1 MDHDSETSLT
11 TGRQFRLTDT
21 PLKITAIY
29 AVIGGLWILF
39 SDQLLAALVSD
50 PATFSRLGML
60 KGWFYVF
67 ITAVLLYVLIRR
79 ADEAQRATEQQ
90 HRQML
95 EQRVEARTREL
106 STLLEVSQNVAS
118 TLDLGSLLDLIL
130 EQLKLV
136 VDYSGAAILEL
147 EGQDLIVRAYYGPIS
162 QEKALGIRMPAE
174 HAHHREVIH
183 SQKPVIIADT
193 RGDDLLAQ
201 AFRELSAQLLEP
213 YYGYV
218 YSCMVAPLVAKGQVI
233 GMLILHHHAE
243 PNYYADRDA
252 DLVMAFANQV
262 TVAIENAQLYE
273 QAQQLAVVEER
284 QRLGRELHD
293 SVTQALYSVTL
304 YAQAAHMAMSA
315 GKQDEALENLEELRN
330 MARDAMVD
338 MRMLVFELHPPR
350 LEQEGLA
357 AALQARLASVETR
370 AGLQTGMHVEGE
382 RRLPLS
388 VEEELYWIAQ
398 EALNNVVKH
407 AQAKEVRVH
416 LQFDEKDVC
425 LEVRDDG
432 VGFEPA
438 KPGQSGGIGLRSM
451 EERVQ
456 RIRGRLEV
464 ESVPGQG
471 TTVRVRAAIPES
483 QEVSL

>member
-1 MDHDSETSLT
+1 MDHDSEAGLT
-11 TGRQFRLTDT
+11 TERQFKLTDT
-21 PLKITAIY
+21 SFKIIAIY
-29 AVIGGLWILF
+29 AIIGGLWILF

-50 PATFSRLGML
+50 PVTFTRLGML
-60 KGWFYVF
+60 KGWLYVF
-67 ITAVLLYVLIRR
+67 VTAGLLYVLIRR
-79 ADEAQRATEQQ
+79 AEEAQRASEQQ

-118 TLDLGSLLDLIL
+118 TLDLGRLLELIL

-136 VDYSGAAILEL
+136 VDYSGATVLEL
-147 EGQDLIVRAYYGPIS
+147 EGQDLVVHAYRGPVS
-162 QEKALGIRMPAE
+162 QEKVPRMHFPAKY
-174 HAHHREVIH
+174 AHHLQVIH

-193 RGDDLLAQ
+193 RGDDPLAQ
-201 AFRELSAQLLEP
+201 AFRKLSTMLLEP

-218 YSCMVAPLVAKGQVI
+218 YSCMVAPLVTKGQVI
-233 GMLILHHHAE
+233 GMLVLHHTE
-243 PNYYADRDA
+243 PNYYSAQHA
-252 DLVMAFANQV
+252 NLVMAFANQAA
-262 TVAIENAQLYE
+262 VAIENAQLYE

-284 QRLGRELHD
+284 QRLARELHD

-330 MARDAMVD
+330 MARDAMID
-338 MRMLVFELHPPR
+338 MRVLLFELHPPR
-350 LEQEGLA
+350 LEEEGLA
-357 AALQARLASVETR
+357 VALQGRLASVETR
-370 AGLQTGMHVEGE
+370 TGLQTELHMEGE

-407 AQAKEVRVH
+407 AQAKKVTVH
-416 LQFDEKDVC
+416 LQLDEKNVC

-432 VGFEPA
+432 IGFEPA
-438 KPGQSGGIGLRSM
+438 EARQSGGMGLRVM
-451 EERVQ
+451 EERAE
-456 RIRGRLEV
+456 RINGKLEV
-464 ESVPGQG
+464 ESAPGHG
-471 TTVRVRAAIPES
+471 TTLKVRT
-483 QEVSL
+483 EVPHTGR

>member
-1 MDHDSETSLT
+1 MNHDSGASLT
-11 TGRQFRLTDT
+11 TGGRLKLIDI
-21 PLKITAIY
+21 PLKIAAIY

-50 PATFSRLGML
+50 PVTFTRLGML

-67 ITAVLLYVLIRR
+67 VTAGLLYVLIRR
-79 ADEAQRATEQQ
+79 ADEARQASEQQ

-95 EQRVEARTREL
+95 EERVKMRTREL
-106 STLLEVSQNVAS
+106 STLLEVSQNRAS
-118 TLDLGSLLDLIL
+118 TLDLGLLLGLIL
-130 EQLKLV
+130 EQLQIV

-147 EGQDLIVRAYYGPIS
+147 EGQDLIVRAYHGPVS
-162 QEKALGIRMPAE
+162 QEKALGIRMPVE
-174 HAHHREVIH
+174 RAHHLEVIR
-183 SQKPVIIADT
+183 SQKPVIIADA
-193 RGDDLLAQ
+193 RSDDPLAR
-201 AFRELSAQLLEP
+201 AFRELSATLLEP
-213 YYGYV
+213 YYGYA
-218 YSCMVAPLVAKGQVI
+218 YSCMVAPLVTKGQVI
-233 GMLILHHHAE
+233 GMLVLHHAE
-243 PNYYADRDA
+243 PNYYAERDA

-262 TVAIENAQLYE
+262 AVAIENAQLYE

-330 MARDAMVD
+330 MARDAMID

-370 AGLQTGMHVEGE
+370 AGLQTEMHVKGE

-407 AQAKEVRVH
+407 AQAKNVTVH
-416 LQFDEKDVC
+416 LQFDEKSVC

-438 KPGQSGGIGLRSM
+438 KSGQSGGIGLRSM
-451 EERVQ
+451 EERAARVGGKLTVKS
-456 RIRGRLEV
+456 RPE
-464 ESVPGQG
+464 EG
-471 TTVRVRAAIPES
+471 TYVRV
-483 QEVSL
+483 EVR

>member
-1 MDHDSETSLT
+1 MNHDSEASLAN
-11 TGRQFRLTDT
+11 RRRLKLTDT

-39 SDQLLAALVSD
+39 SDQLLAALVRD
-50 PATFSRLGML
+50 PGTLTRLGML
-60 KGWFYVF
+60 KGWFYVVV
-67 ITAVLLYVLIRR
+67 TAGLLYVLIRR
-79 ADEAQRATEQQ
+79 ADEARQASEQQ

-95 EQRVEARTREL
+95 EERVKMRTREL

-147 EGQDLIVRAYYGPIS
+147 EGQALSVRAYRGPVS
-162 QEKALGIRMPAE
+162 QEKVPRMHFAAK
-174 HAHHREVIH
+174 HAHHLQVIH
-183 SQKPVIIADT
+183 SQKPVIIVDT
-193 RGDDLLAQ
+193 RSDDPLAR
-201 AFRELSAQLLEP
+201 AFRELSATLLEP
-213 YYGYV
+213 YYGYA
-218 YSCMVAPLVAKGQVI
+218 YSCMVAPLVTKGQVM
-233 GMLILHHHAE
+233 GMLVLHHAE
-243 PNYYADRDA
+243 PNYYSAEDA
-252 DLVMAFANQV
+252 DLVMAFANQAA
-262 TVAIENAQLYE
+262 VAIENAQLYE

-315 GKQDEALENLEELRN
+315 GKQDEAIQNLEELRN
-330 MARDAMVD
+330 MAREAMID
-338 MRMLVFELHPPR
+338 MRLLIFELHPPR
-350 LEQEGLA
+350 LEEEGLA
-357 AALQARLASVETR
+357 AALQGRLASVETR
-370 AGLQTGMHVEGE
+370 TGLQTELHVEGE

-407 AQAKEVRVH
+407 AQAKKVTVR
-416 LQFDEKDVC
+416 LLLDEKSVC

-438 KPGQSGGIGLRSM
+438 QARQSGGMGLRGM
-451 EERVQ
+451 EQRAER
-456 RIRGRLEV
+456 INGKLEV
-464 ESVPGQG
+464 ASAPGHG
-471 TTVRVRAAIPES
+471 TTLRVRT
-483 QEVSL
+483 EVPHTGR

>member
-1 MDHDSETSLT
+1 MDHDSGASLT
-11 TGRQFRLTDT
+11 TGGWLKLTDT

-50 PATFSRLGML
+50 PATFTRLGTL
-60 KGWFYVF
+60 KGWFYV
-67 ITAVLLYVLIRR
+67 IVTAGLLYVLIRR
-79 ADEAQRATEQQ
+79 ADEAQRASEQQ

-106 STLLEVSQNVAS
+106 STLLQVAQNVAS
-118 TLDLGSLLDLIL
+118 TLELEPLLGLIL

-183 SQKPVIIADT
+183 SQGPVIIADT
-193 RGDDLLAQ
+193 RGDDPLAR
-201 AFRELSAQLLEP
+201 AFRELSATLLEP

-218 YSCMVAPLVAKGQVI
+218 YSCMVAPLVVKGQVI
-233 GMLILHHHAE
+233 GMLVLHHTE
-243 PNYYADRDA
+243 PNYYSAQGA
-252 DLVMAFANQV
+252 DLVMAFANQAA
-262 TVAIENAQLYE
+262 VAIENAQLYE
-273 QAQQLAVVEER
+273 QAQKLAVVEER

-293 SVTQALYSVTL
+293 SVAQALYSVTL

-315 GKQDEALENLEELRN
+315 GKQDEAVENLEELRN

-370 AGLQTGMHVEGE
+370 AGLQTGMHVKGE
-382 RRLPLS
+382 QRLPLS

-407 AQAKEVRVH
+407 AQAQEVRVH

-456 RIRGRLEV
+456 RIRGRLEI

>member
-174 HAHHREVIH
+174 HAHHLQVIR

-193 RGDDLLAQ
+193 RGDDPLAQ

-218 YSCMVAPLVAKGQVI
+218 YSCMVAPLVVKGQIV
-233 GMLILHHHAE
+233 GMLVLHHTE
-243 PNYYADRDA
+243 PNYYSAQDA

-262 TVAIENAQLYE
+262 AVAIENAQLYE
-273 QAQQLAVVEER
+273 QAQQLAVLEER

-304 YAQAAHMAMSA
+304 YAQAALLAMSA
-315 GKQDEALENLEELRN
+315 GKQDEAIENLEELRN
-330 MARDAMVD
+330 MAREAMTD
-338 MRMLVFELHPPR
+338 MRLLIFELHPSR
-350 LEQEGLA
+350 LEEEGLA
-357 AALQARLASVETR
+357 AALQGRLASVETR
-370 AGLQTGMHVEGE
+370 TGLHTELHVEAE
-382 RRLPLS
+382 RRLLLS

-407 AQAKEVRVH
+407 AQAKEVTVR
-416 LQFDEKDVC
+416 LQFDDESVC
-425 LEVRDDG
+425 LEVQDDG
-432 VGFEPA
+432 TGFEPA
-438 KPGQSGGIGLRSM
+438 KAQQSGGMGLRGM
-451 EERVQ
+451 GERAQ
-456 RIRGRLEV
+456 RINGNLEI
-464 ESVPGQG
+464 ESVPGHG
-471 TTVRVRAAIPES
+471 TTLKVRTEIP
-483 QEVSL
+483 LARR